1 MTFVLNLKM
10 WLLAMTL
17 IFSSGI
23 CKNAFPQSR
32 ESVEQPIFEIEIN
45 LPDLRKWDEESQKYP
60 LLEELAKEQSNTIT
74 ALKSDLAIVR
84 ELLALEEKKNDL
96 NEKVIGLKNQEIAA
110 TNKAFVE
117 MKDVTDRA
125 IKLSE
130 ISKPKSNWEIQG
142 ILYAVA
148 LAAGYFLGKK

>member
-1 MTFVLNLKM
+1 M
-10 WLLAMTL
+10 WLLALTL

-117 MKDVTDRA
+117 MKDVTDRSL
-125 IKLSE
+125 KLAE
-130 ISKPKSNWEIQG
+130 MSKPKGNWEVYG
-142 ILYAVA
+142 IAGLA
-148 LAAGYFLGKK
+148 LFLIGLLAGK